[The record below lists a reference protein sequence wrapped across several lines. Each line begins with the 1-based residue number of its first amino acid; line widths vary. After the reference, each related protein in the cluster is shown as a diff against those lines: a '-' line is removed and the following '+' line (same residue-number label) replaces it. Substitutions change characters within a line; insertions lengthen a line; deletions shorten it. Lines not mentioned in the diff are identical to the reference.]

1 MRVGHHVKCP
11 NFVRFYRTGM
21 RLQIF
26 VTGPNT
32 LLHGH
37 PSGVS
42 SVPGKQME
50 RHEEANS

>member
-1 MRVGHHVKCP
+1 MRVGHRVKCP
-11 NFVRFYRTGM
+11 NFVRFYLTGM

-26 VTGPNT
+26 VTAPNT

-37 PSGVS
+37 SSGVS
-42 SVPGKQME
+42 SVPRKRIE

>member
-1 MRVGHHVKCP
+1 MRVGHRVKCP
-11 NFVRFYRTGM
+11 TYVRFYRTGM

-26 VTGPNT
+26 VTAPNT
-32 LLHGH
+32 LLHGY

-42 SVPGKQME
+42 SAPCKQME

>member
-1 MRVGHHVKCP
+1 MRVGNRVICP

-26 VTGPNT
+26 VTAPNT
-32 LLHGH
+32 LLHGY

-42 SVPGKQME
+42 SVPRKQME